1 MPDGINKS
9 KISAVLHLPGELT
22 YPLKNLY
29 GMVRNILQQHDHSLE
44 LIILDQMLNN
54 EVANEISRM
63 NTEGNNILYIQEQ
76 FSTLGAWLNAS
87 RARAQG
93 EYLLYIDNS
102 TAEVYLK
109 SAAAAAFLLTA
120 DRNPKSGIIYADYG
134 ILYRKKSKEIQ
145 LLKSHAGRLRDNQ
158 DYGRV
163 LFFKKS
169 SLSDC
174 GGFDESLKYKT
185 LYDIR
190 LKLMEKSEPVHLANK
205 YAGVLYQVLVKN
217 KNHNVFD
224 YLLASKESQME
235 AEKVLTNHLKRTNS
249 YLKPGRF
256 YQNRPESGESTQ
268 LKASIIIPVN
278 NRPDF
283 ISTAI
288 ESVLN
293 QTVKEIEIIVVVNGG
308 PQDPTNQE
316 VKKYMVGGEKY
327 DPNKP
332 EVRLIPIDINNI
344 GLCLNLG
351 IQKSGAAYYIQLDS
365 DDRLKP
371 AAVEKI
377 LKMFDSDPRIGIV
390 IGSYEVWEKDE
401 NKGDL
406 SRVGNIPVV
415 THDEWTEE
423 NGRNNLLRIN
433 GAGAPRSIPVK
444 IVREMGYFGMND
456 EPFACNYGEDY
467 EMVLKISEKYRVG
480 RIWDPIY
487 EVVRHKGG
495 TDHNIDVDT
504 IQRNDEAK
512 DHMRLQALKRR
523 KELNAKR

>member
-9 KISAVLHLPGELT
+9 NISAVLHLPRELA
-22 YPLKNLY
+22 YPLKNFY

-76 FSTLGAWLNAS
+76 FSTLGAWLNAC
-87 RARAQG
+87 RARTQG
-93 EYLLYIDNS
+93 DYLLYIDNS
-102 TAEVYLK
+102 SAEVYLK
-109 SAAAAAFLLTA
+109 STAAAAFLLSA
-120 DRNPKSGIIYADYG
+120 DRNPKSGMIYSDYE
-134 ILYRKKSKEIQ
+134 ILYRKKSKEIH
-145 LLKSHAGRLRDNQ
+145 LLNSHPGRLRDNE

-163 LFFKKS
+163 LFFNKS
-169 SLSDC
+169 SLADC
-174 GGFDESLKYKT
+174 GGFEESLDYNT

-190 LKLMEKSEPVHLANK
+190 LKLIEKSEPVHLANK
-205 YAGVLYQVLVKN
+205 YGGALYQVNVKN
-217 KNHNVFD
+217 KDHNVFD
-224 YLLASKESQME
+224 YLLASKESQIE
-235 AEKVLTNHLKRTNS
+235 AERVLTDHLKRTNS
-249 YLKPGRF
+249 YLTPGRY
-256 YQNRPESGESTQ
+256 YQSRPETGNDKR

-293 QTVKEIEIIVVVNGG
+293 QTVKAIEIIVVVNGG
-308 PQDPTNQE
+308 PHDPTNQE
-316 VKKYMVGGEKY
+316 VKKYMVGGVKY
-327 DPNKP
+327 DPDKP
-332 EVRLIPIDINNI
+332 EVLLIPIDINNI

-351 IQKSGAAYYIQLDS
+351 VQKSRGAYYVQLDS

-371 AAVEKI
+371 GAVEKI
-377 LKMFDSDPRIGIV
+377 LKIFDSDPRIGIV

-401 NKGDL
+401 NTGDL
-406 SRVGNIPVV
+406 SRVESIPVV

-433 GAGAPRSIPVK
+433 GAGAPRSIPVNIIK
-444 IVREMGYFGMND
+444 EMGYFGMND
-456 EPFACNYGEDY
+456 EPFARNYGEDY
-467 EMVLKISEKYRVG
+467 EMVLKLSEKYRVG

-495 TDHNIDVDT
+495 TDHSIDVDT

-512 DHMRLQALKRR
+512 DYMRLQALKRR
-523 KELNAKR
+523 KEMNNKR